1 MANYKMGA
9 IPTDSSLLLSYKMEA
24 GISDQSYGLF
34 VAKMAGIP
42 REILENA
49 ERMVQK
55 MREEGREMDKA
66 LQQVDVNHLTP
77 IQAMLC
83 LNELKE
89 IAQKRDEEEREQL
102 LESFVVKYGKKLG
115 VCCSLVFK
123 VRYSLGKMALRKVF
137 LVLLISIQ
145 GVLAWFSL
153 NCFSGVIAVDIEHMV
168 IAQIAKNY
176 ASTLSFVYAMS
187 RDNHV
192 EQGIFYN

>member
-1 MANYKMGA
+1 
-9 IPTDSSLLLSYKMEA
+9 
-24 GISDQSYGLF
+24 
-34 VAKMAGIP
+34 
-42 REILENA
+42 
-49 ERMVQK
+49 
-55 MREEGREMDKA
+55 MDKA

>member
-1 MANYKMGA
+1 MGA

>member
-24 GISDQSYGLF
+24 GISDQSYGFF

-115 VCCSLVFK
+115 VCCSLVFRF
-123 VRYSLGKMALRKVF
+123 V
-137 LVLLISIQ
+137 
-145 GVLAWFSL
+145 
-153 NCFSGVIAVDIEHMV
+153 
-168 IAQIAKNY
+168 
-176 ASTLSFVYAMS
+176 TLWVKW
-187 RDNHV
+187 H
-192 EQGIFYN
+192 

>member
-1 MANYKMGA
+1 MANFKMGA

-115 VCCSLVFK
+115 VCCSLVFRF
-123 VRYSLGKMALRKVF
+123 V
-137 LVLLISIQ
+137 
-145 GVLAWFSL
+145 
-153 NCFSGVIAVDIEHMV
+153 
-168 IAQIAKNY
+168 
-176 ASTLSFVYAMS
+176 TLWVKW
-187 RDNHV
+187 H
-192 EQGIFYN
+192 

>member
-115 VCCSLVFK
+115 VCCSLVFRF
-123 VRYSLGKMALRKVF
+123 V
-137 LVLLISIQ
+137 
-145 GVLAWFSL
+145 
-153 NCFSGVIAVDIEHMV
+153 
-168 IAQIAKNY
+168 
-176 ASTLSFVYAMS
+176 TLWVKW
-187 RDNHV
+187 H
-192 EQGIFYN
+192 